1 MLIAFSVLVERSPKM
16 YRADVCTVT
25 PSGNYLFATSRS
37 NKAGV
42 TGYISAFKLS
52 SEGSIERQMCL
63 SPTSTSGG
71 HSNAVA
77 PCDWSDEW
85 LALTDD
91 EQGFIEIYRWDGE
104 WLARVARCDVK
115 EPGFGMNAVW
125 LD

>member
-1 MLIAFSVLVERSPKM
+1 M
-16 YRADVCTVT
+16 YRADVCAIT
-25 PSGNYLFATSRS
+25 PSGSYLFATSRS
-37 NKAGV
+37 NKPGIS
-42 TGYISAFKLS
+42 GYISAFKLA
-52 SEGSIERQMCL
+52 SEGMIERQMCL

-71 HSNAVA
+71 HSNAVS

-91 EQGFIEIYRWDGE
+91 EQGFLEIYRWDGE

-125 LD
+125 WD